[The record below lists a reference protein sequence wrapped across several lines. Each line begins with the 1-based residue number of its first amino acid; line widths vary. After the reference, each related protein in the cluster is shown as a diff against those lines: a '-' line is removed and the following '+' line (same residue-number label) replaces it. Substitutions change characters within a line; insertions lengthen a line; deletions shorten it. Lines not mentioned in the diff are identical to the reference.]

1 MLVFFLNH
9 DHVNQKMQ
17 KLWFT
22 FCFKFGKKTT
32 TTKKDKQTTT
42 IHLTEPC
49 IKWQTHSSGG
59 SRVRDRP
66 PLPSPSPAPPSP
78 APPPSLPLPRDLSE
92 VLDTPL
98 HSPYLHLEALKV
110 QNSLYDNYQLP
121 PPPLP
126 PKKLQV
132 ETRLELTHLPLSCYF
147 LS

>member
-1 MLVFFLNH
+1 MIMLTKNAET
-9 DHVNQKMQ
+9 MISA
-17 KLWFT
+17 

-49 IKWQTHSSGG
+49 IKCQTHSSGG
-59 SRVRDRP
+59 SRVRARP
-66 PLPSPSPAPPSP
+66 PSPSPPPSP
-78 APPPSLPLPRDLSE
+78 AP
-92 VLDTPL
+92 
-98 HSPYLHLEALKV
+98 SPYLHLEALKV
-110 QNSLYDNYQLP
+110 QNSLSDNYQL

-132 ETRLELTHLPLSCYF
+132 ETRLELTHLPLPCYF

>member
-1 MLVFFLNH
+1 MLTKKCRNYDLLFALN
-9 DHVNQKMQ
+9 
-17 KLWFT
+17 L
-22 FCFKFGKKTT
+22 GKKTT

-66 PLPSPSPAPPSP
+66 PPPQPLPRPPLPSPSPV
-78 APPPSLPLPRDLSE
+78 PLPRDLSE

-121 PPPLP
+121 PLP
-126 PKKLQV
+126 SPQKSYKWK
-132 ETRLELTHLPLSCYF
+132 RDWS
-147 LS
+147 